1 MSGEKKV
8 IIGLTGLVG
17 SGKTT
22 VARQFERLGC
32 AVISADRLDREVL
45 GLPRVIEQ
53 IERWWGPQMLDGQGR
68 VDREAIGRVILKD
81 EAELK
86 RLVSVVHPLIRQ
98 REQELLE
105 QYQHDPE
112 VKAIVLEAP
121 WLFETDQHQRCDV
134 VILVLADE
142 AVRRERISQTR
153 GWPPEKIKR
162 IEGFNTELDLKI
174 KMSDYILPNNS
185 GITDLNTQVAELL
198 LLILKNVKAS

>member
-1 MSGEKKV
+1 
-8 IIGLTGLVG
+8 
-17 SGKTT
+17 
-22 VARQFERLGC
+22 LGF

-81 EAELK
+81 ESELK

-121 WLFETDQHQRCDV
+121 WLFETDQHKRCDV
-134 VILVLADE
+134 VVFVLADE
-142 AVRRERISQTR
+142 AVRRERISQSR
-153 GWPPEKIKR
+153 GWGPEKINR
-162 IEGFNTELDLKI
+162 IEGFNAGLDMKI
-174 KMSDYILPNNS
+174 KMSDFILPNNS
-185 GITDLNTQVAELL
+185 GITNLNAQVAELL
-198 LLILKNVKAS
+198 LQILKNVKAS